1 MIESTKD
8 WLRNIPESWTKEEIN
23 LPDPKVE
30 MHLPDEIED
39 IIENMVD
46 SGEFENSEQKM
57 ESETNDQNME
67 SDILKIETNDF
78 VTTSTGNMQGYISIM
93 ATRKNIFP
101 LKYLKFYSEL
111 LFFCGH
117 KGLYKTGKQNKHS
130 IFFGLFY
137 VIK

>member
-1 MIESTKD
+1 MIESIKD

-39 IIENMVD
+39 IIENMID

-67 SDILKIETNDF
+67 SEILKIETNDF
-78 VTTSTGNMQGYISIM
+78 VTTSTGNMQGYILWPP
-93 ATRKNIFP
+93 RKIFSP
-101 LKYLKFYSEL
+101 
-111 LFFCGH
+111 
-117 KGLYKTGKQNKHS
+117 
-130 IFFGLFY
+130 
-137 VIK
+137 